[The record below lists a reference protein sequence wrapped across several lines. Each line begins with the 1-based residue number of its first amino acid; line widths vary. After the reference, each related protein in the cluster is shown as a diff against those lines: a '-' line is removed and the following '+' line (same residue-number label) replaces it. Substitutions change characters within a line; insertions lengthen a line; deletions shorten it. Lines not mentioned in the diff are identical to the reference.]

1 MKLRALTVWID
12 TAELDF
18 SAFLVVMMKVMV
30 CGDDDYGG
38 GGGDGDD
45 AIFIE

>member
-18 SAFLVVMMKVMV
+18 SAFL
-30 CGDDDYGG
+30 
-38 GGGDGDD
+38 DGDN
-45 AIFIE
+45 EGHGLW